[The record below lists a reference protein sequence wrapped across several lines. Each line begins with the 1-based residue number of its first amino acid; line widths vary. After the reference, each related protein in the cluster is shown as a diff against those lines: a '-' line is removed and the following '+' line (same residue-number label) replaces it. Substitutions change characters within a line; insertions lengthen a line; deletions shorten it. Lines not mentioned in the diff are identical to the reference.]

1 MRSFDLTIASYTPEE
16 DLQEMNCFMCF
27 MHKRLNEF
35 ERAGDPAN

>member
-1 MRSFDLTIASYTPEE
+1 MRSFNLTIASYTPEE
-16 DLQEMNCFMCF
+16 GLQEMNCF